1 METKK
6 EFTKKDL
13 ETIILFGT
21 IGKTFSQLAI
31 DLGVTPDQLRD
42 ERYKNPELDKA
53 LRDYEYNANQFYIEK
68 MMKAALSN
76 IKGFA
81 AEVYFEAYKYLSEKQ
96 NSY

>member
-6 EFTKKDL
+6 EFTKNEL

-42 ERYKNPELDKA
+42 ERYKKPELDKA
-53 LRDYEYNANQFYIEK
+53 LRGYEFNANQFYMEK

-76 IKGFA
+76 KKGFA
-81 AEVYFEAYKYLSEKQ
+81 AEVYFEAYKYLSDKQ